1 MQRTKCDGLTVR
13 ANDTWCCM
21 CLEAF
26 GEEEKGKERDLPDDL
41 LEWLTVRNFK
51 KLISLATKYFFF

>member
-1 MQRTKCDGLTVR
+1 
-13 ANDTWCCM
+13 M

-26 GEEEKGKERDLPDDL
+26 GEEEKGKERDLPGDL
-41 LEWLTVRNFK
+41 LEWLAVRNFK